1 MTTRRTFLKSLAR
14 NTFRRLGYDISRFSP
29 HARAGLGV
37 DPFRDMEKLLSG
49 NERPVVLDVG
59 ANEGQSVKAFKDV
72 SPRCEIH
79 SFEPS
84 PSTHEK
90 LVRRVNAYP
99 DVFPN
104 NLGVGSSCGMMRFLE
119 NQRSTMSS
127 FLEPD
132 EACLGEIVNELP
144 VEVITLD
151 SYCER
156 KSVRYVNILK
166 TDTQGYDF
174 EVLKG
179 ARSLMV
185 KNRIQMIFTEV
196 IFSKMYRDLPDFDE
210 VYRFL
215 LDNNFKL
222 VSFYSFYYFDNLAS
236 WSDALFLNPKFSP
249 NDQA

>member
-1 MTTRRTFLKSLAR
+1 
-14 NTFRRLGYDISRFSP
+14 
-29 HARAGLGV
+29 
-37 DPFRDMEKLLSG
+37 
-49 NERPVVLDVG
+49 
-59 ANEGQSVKAFKDV
+59 
-72 SPRCEIH
+72 
-79 SFEPS
+79 
-84 PSTHEK
+84 
-90 LVRRVNAYP
+90 
-99 DVFPN
+99 
-104 NLGVGSSCGMMRFLE
+104 
-119 NQRSTMSS
+119 MSS

-185 KNRIQMIFTEV
+185 KNQIQMIFTEV

-210 VYRFL
+210 AYRFL

-222 VSFYSFYYFDNLAS
+222 VSFYSFYYSDNLAS